1 MEYKQNEVYD
11 LRSALALLK
20 EIPGQY
26 EETDIPVDPSAEI
39 SGVYRYVGA
48 GGTIQRPTK
57 EGPAL
62 VYKKCKRA
70 FGCQC
75 CDRAFGKQK
84 TCGLPTGMSAITIGI
99 FIKG

>member
-48 GGTIQRPTK
+48 GGTIQRPT
-57 EGPAL
+57 
-62 VYKKCKRA
+62 
-70 FGCQC
+70 
-75 CDRAFGKQK
+75 
-84 TCGLPTGMSAITIGI
+84 
-99 FIKG
+99 

>member
-57 EGPAL
+57 EGPAHFT
-62 VYKKCKRA
+62 K
-70 FGCQC
+70 
-75 CDRAFGKQK
+75 
-84 TCGLPTGMSAITIGI
+84 M
-99 FIKG
+99 